1 MPIAAC
7 QAVNDGDLF
16 SLLFW
21 KKCHWLPLLFC
32 FLFLNFLVGRR
43 LFSFWLVRDRN
54 TRTDIAE
61 WWFTAWYLVDFSL
74 PSNPKERQTPPVD
87 FLVGCRLR
95 RERLG
100 AGGGGKDVF
109 SSGKKQ
115 ISRREFRRHS
125 NHWKCVGLLIIFE
138 TSKVLSWPDVHIT
151 KCRIDDQQ
159 PGSLVSFYFRRT
171 CRVLILVVARLVRK
185 SKKIRK
191 KNGGSPR
198 CAHIAAG
205 LRQKRKKE
213 KRGKAALEHA

>member
-1 MPIAAC
+1 MP
-7 QAVNDGDLF
+7 
-16 SLLFW
+16 
-21 KKCHWLPLLFC
+21 LPLLFC

-61 WWFTAWYLVDFSL
+61 WWFTAWYLVDFSFQPKRATD
-74 PSNPKERQTPPVD
+74 PSRW
-87 FLVGCRLR
+87 LSCRLSPKK
-95 RERLG
+95 RETRG
-100 AGGGGKDVF
+100 WWWGKDVF

-125 NHWKCVGLLIIFE
+125 NHWKCVDLFIIFE

-185 SKKIRK
+185 SKKSKKKWRVTQVCTHCCWVAPK
-191 KNGGSPR
+191 KKKRKNGEKQHLSTRNHFLLTRPR
-198 CAHIAAG
+198 
-205 LRQKRKKE
+205 
-213 KRGKAALEHA
+213 